1 MFSIGEFSKITG
13 LTVKTLRFYHERGLL
28 VPTAIDDQS
37 GYRYYDADKVEL
49 ARTIA
54 KLRELEFS
62 LDDIAAML
70 HQCADESDL
79 LRHLELHRCQ
89 LAAKAEH
96 YRRIESR
103 LDEVILQQRQA
114 RWSMQN
120 AMFDV
125 VEKTVEDLLIVGIR
139 MKGKYSDCGRGF
151 SRLGRKWGR
160 YICGPCFLLHYD
172 QEYKEDDAD
181 FETCFPIRPSAA
193 KTIAGQD
200 TDGGSIRE
208 LSGGRCVALLH
219 RGPYDAL
226 GRSYEKILKYV
237 KSKKYTIET
246 PTREVYLKG
255 PGMIFKGNPKK
266 YLTEIQ
272 LLIQPST
279 D

>member
-49 ARTIA
+49 ARMIA
-54 KLRELEFS
+54 QLRELEFS
-62 LDDIAAML
+62 LDDIAAMM
-70 HQCADESDL
+70 HQCAGESDL
-79 LRHLELHRCQ
+79 LRHLELHRRQ

-120 AMFDV
+120 ATFEV
-125 VEKTVEDLLIVGIR
+125 VEKTVEDILIVGIR
-139 MKGKYSDCGRGF
+139 MKGKYSDCSKGF

-181 FETCFPIRPSAA
+181 FEACFPIRPSGA
-193 KTIAGQD
+193 KTTAGQD
-200 TDGGSIRE
+200 TDESSIRE

-255 PGMIFKGNPKK
+255 PGMIFKGNPNK